1 MLLVRATPLGPSH
14 SLMLGRMEA
23 FQPAGAQ
30 QILTLTVNP
39 ALDVST
45 STEQVVS
52 VHKLRC
58 GSSRVDPGG
67 GGVNVSR
74 VVQRLGG
81 RSLAVY
87 TAGGPVGE
95 AYRRLI
101 EAERIPSLVVPVQ
114 GSTRENFTVDETS
127 TGKQF
132 RFVLEGPELSEAEWQ
147 ACLDLVAQ
155 AVPPGGYVVASGSLP
170 PGVPD
175 DFYARVVRLARE
187 GGARCIVDTS
197 GPALTEALAEGV
209 FLVKPSKR
217 ELGEYVGAKLDS
229 EQSEV
234 EAASALVAG
243 GSAEN
248 VALTL
253 GEAGAVLASK
263 YGVVRLP
270 VPSVPVVSTVGA
282 GDSFLA
288 AFVLRLAQGRSP
300 EEAFRA
306 AVAAGSAAVMTPAT
320 ELCHRS
326 DVEQLE
332 AGLAST
338 SGKRL
343 AHPLT
348 FDR

>member
-1 MLLVRATPLGPSH
+1 
-14 SLMLGRMEA
+14 MLGRMEA
-23 FQPAGAQ
+23 SQPASAR

-52 VHKLRC
+52 LHKLRC
-58 GSSRVDPGG
+58 GASRVDPGG

-74 VVQRLGG
+74 VIQRLGG

-101 EAERIPSLVVPVQ
+101 EAERIPSLVMPIQ
-114 GSTRENFTVDETS
+114 GSTRQNFTVDETS
-127 TGKQF
+127 SGKQY
-132 RFVLEGPELSEAEWQ
+132 RFVLEGPELSGAEWR
-147 ACLDLVAQ
+147 ACLDLIAQ
-155 AVPPGGYVVASGSLP
+155 AIPAGGYVVASGSLP
-170 PGVPD
+170 PGVPE
-175 DFYARVVRLARE
+175 DFYARVVRLAGE

-197 GPALTEALAEGV
+197 GPALTAVLAEGV

-217 ELGEYVGAKLDS
+217 ELGAYFGAALES
-229 EQSEV
+229 EGSQV
-234 EAASALVAG
+234 EAAAALVAD
-243 GSAEN
+243 GSAEY

-263 YGVVRLP
+263 SGVVRLP

-288 AFVLRLAQGRSP
+288 AFVLRLAQDRSV
-300 EEAFRA
+300 EDAFRA

-320 ELCHRS
+320 ELCHRG
-326 DVEQLE
+326 DAERLE
-332 AGLAST
+332 AELSAEM
-338 SGKRL
+338 
-343 AHPLT
+343 P
-348 FDR
+348 

>member
-1 MLLVRATPLGPSH
+1 MDASQ
-14 SLMLGRMEA
+14 RMS
-23 FQPAGAQ
+23 AQ
-30 QILTLTVNP
+30 QILTLTLNP
-39 ALDVST
+39 ALDIST
-45 STEQVVS
+45 STEHVVS

-58 GSSRVDPGG
+58 STSRVDPGG

-74 VVQRLGG
+74 VIQRLGG

-87 TAGGPVGE
+87 AAGGPVGQ

-132 RFVLEGPELSEAEWQ
+132 RFVLEGPELSGEEWRG
-147 ACLDLVAQ
+147 CLDLVAQ

-197 GPALTEALAEGV
+197 GPALAEALAEGV
-209 FLVKPSKR
+209 FLVKPSNR
-217 ELGEYVGAKLDS
+217 ELGEYVGATLSS
-229 EQSEV
+229 EQSQA
-234 EAASALVAG
+234 EAASTLVARG
-243 GSAEN
+243 GAEY

-253 GEAGAVLASK
+253 GEAGAVLASAS
-263 YGVVRLP
+263 GVIRLP
-270 VPSVPVVSTVGA
+270 VPVVDVVSTVGA

-288 AFVLRLAQGRSP
+288 AFVLRLAQGRTAG
-300 EEAFRA
+300 EAFRA

-320 ELCHRS
+320 ELCHRK
-326 DVEQLE
+326 DVERLE
-332 AGLAST
+332 AEIA
-338 SGKRL
+338 
-343 AHPLT
+343 AAMP
-348 FDR
+348 